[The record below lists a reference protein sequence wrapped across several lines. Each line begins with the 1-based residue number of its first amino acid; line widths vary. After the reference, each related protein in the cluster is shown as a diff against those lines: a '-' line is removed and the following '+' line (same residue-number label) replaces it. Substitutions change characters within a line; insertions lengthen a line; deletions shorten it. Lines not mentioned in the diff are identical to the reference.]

1 MAERVAGEPV
11 EGQSYDQD
19 QVAGSKK
26 GAITGATSAVP
37 TAAPI
42 ERRRTG
48 GRARRRTQ
56 VERRLSRDLR
66 SKGELPTAIQRSARR
81 APCWTPGRNLMTD
94 AGSVGKASI
103 DWDHLDA
110 TDSTSEL
117 GSLI

>member
-56 VERRLSRDLR
+56 VERRLSRVVRRPAECVASR
-66 SKGELPTAIQRSARR
+66 SVLTRTVKA
-81 APCWTPGRNLMTD
+81 N
-94 AGSVGKASI
+94 AGSRSNGLLWMAQGPGVEEAAR
-103 DWDHLDA
+103 LA
-110 TDSTSEL
+110 P
-117 GSLI
+117 